1 MMYFQSQESNAFQI
15 ALSRTLQQL
24 GITKEGL
31 ESLRNLGIAAHP
43 QTVKALTKSS
53 SSTHSS
59 SVLTFIESA
68 IEKNQFIIFCIDDY
82 HNMHTQ
88 HQLEAK
94 IQTQAIHMTTLLLKV
109 FPNVKAVQHQG
120 NNVVPNSPVEIEN
133 VKGFVSSN
141 LSILSKSCAENM
153 PDWVLA
159 KYLDPEAE
167 TQRLLVHDYQ
177 QTEIQQM
184 RSMDNT
190 KLVDSIQLD
199 LKSCDNVP
207 TAINNKGG

>member
-1 MMYFQSQESNAFQI
+1 MMYSQSQVSNAFQI
-15 ALSRTLQQL
+15 ALSRTPQQF
-24 GITKEGL
+24 GITKEKL
-31 ESLRNLGIAAHP
+31 ESLQNLGIAAHP
-43 QTVKALTKSS
+43 QTVKVLTKSS

-88 HQLEAK
+88 HQPKAK

-109 FPNVKAVQHQG
+109 FPNVKAVQHHG

-159 KYLDPEAE
+159 NTL
-167 TQRLLVHDYQ
+167 
-177 QTEIQQM
+177 IQKLK
-184 RSMDNT
+184 RNDSLSMTIN
-190 KLVDSIQLD
+190 KLRF
-199 LKSCDNVP
+199 NR
-207 TAINNKGG
+207 

>member
-1 MMYFQSQESNAFQI
+1 MYSQSQESNAFQI
-15 ALSRTLQQL
+15 ALSRS
-24 GITKEGL
+24 ITKEGL

-43 QTVKALTKSS
+43 QTVKVLTKSS

-88 HQLEAK
+88 HQPEAK

-109 FPNVKAVQHQG
+109 LPNVKAVQHHG

-141 LSILSKSCAENM
+141 LSILSKSCAENI

-159 KYLDPEAE
+159 KYFDAEAE
-167 TQRLLVHDYQ
+167 TQRLLVYDYQ
-177 QTEIQQM
+177 Q
-184 RSMDNT
+184 
-190 KLVDSIQLD
+190 
-199 LKSCDNVP
+199 
-207 TAINNKGG
+207 A